1 MGQKILFD
9 RFNISVR
16 FITLFKYGLVQLIIK
31 KLQIL
36 INLIVTVAAWFKCR
50 GGGLKSVSLIE
61 GTLQK

>member
-36 INLIVTVAAWFKCR
+36 INLIVTVAA
-50 GGGLKSVSLIE
+50 
-61 GTLQK
+61 